1 MSWEPRCL
9 RLTSPCG
16 GHRPLPWGWGLRGIS
31 VPPGTRPLLPHVLCL
46 LPMVTHCSG
55 VRTAR
60 LARLVTSGSTL
71 TQYSVSQT
79 RSGMWNSE
87 LVSSNSYCN
96 ERAGWYPG
104 APVAQLGLGLSSLLL
119 HPLGKVP

>member
-1 MSWEPRCL
+1 MSREAP
-9 RLTSPCG
+9 
-16 GHRPLPWGWGLRGIS
+16 
-31 VPPGTRPLLPHVLCL
+31 RPLLPHVLSL

-60 LARLVTSGSTL
+60 MARLATSGSTL

-79 RSGMWNSE
+79 RSRMWNAE
-87 LVSSNSYCN
+87 VVSSTSYCN
-96 ERAGWYPG
+96 EREGWYPR
-104 APVAQLGLGLSSLLL
+104 ALVAGLGLGLSSLLL